1 MALSSYAEATKLAAN
16 TVNDAGITEKNAAKY
31 ADSLSGRINTLKSS
45 LQGLAVD
52 SFKSDN
58 LKVIT
63 SGLEGIVDTIDLL
76 IKKTGLLGGL
86 ITGGSGIYALISAF
100 KGGGRLKMLSLKI
113 CLRSVDRKV
122 YKLLIA

>member
-16 TVNDAGITEKNAAKY
+16 TVNDAGMTEKNAAKY
-31 ADSLSGRINTLKSS
+31 ADSLNGRINTLKSS
-45 LQGLAVD
+45 IQGLAVD
-52 SFKSDN
+52 AFKSGE
-58 LKVIT
+58 LKGIT
-63 SGLEGIVDTIDLL
+63 SGLNGIVDAIDSL

-86 ITGGSGIYALISAF
+86 ISGGSGIYALISAF